1 MGTGGPEEIDC
12 RSMNVLWIVS
22 DTFRQDHLG
31 AYGKKPDIRTPALDF
46 LASRSVRFDR
56 HYVSAFPTMPARA
69 DFATGRWTM
78 SFMGW
83 EPLPDDVETLAELL
97 SENGVHTAATVDT
110 PFYIRRGMNYD
121 RGFQSFRMHAGQQ
134 TSFVRVGNQSLKDQ
148 AEARDT
154 RDDWRYE
161 SDTNVAQT
169 AIKAMQWLE
178 RHYKEDF
185 FLLVDVWDPHEP
197 WEAPLYYTKLYMPDY
212 SGEEVPAAYGYWR
225 DVPGMT
231 EEKVR
236 KAHAAYCGEVTLVD
250 TWLGNLL
257 GMVERMGLMDN
268 TAIIFTSDHGFYYG
282 EHGLFGK
289 MNLAKRP
296 DATPEQFIQA
306 AAPWDRSPLYE
317 EVTLVPLLV
326 YVPGVAPGAYGGLT
340 SAVDLMPTVLDLMG
354 QEIPPWVGGRSLLPT
369 VQDRSTPGREFT
381 ITTVP
386 FANPGDPVRSVD
398 HVRRNLL
405 VSPVTTITADEWA
418 LLYAPEGNSE
428 LYNLASDPQQQ
439 HNVIDDRP
447 EVAKELHKYL
457 VKFMKDTNLPEHL
470 TRSRAELRL

>member
-1 MGTGGPEEIDC
+1 
-12 RSMNVLWIVS
+12 MNVLWIVS

-306 AAPWDRSPLYE
+306 AAPWDRSPSVRGGDARPATRLRTGSGTGSLRRAD
-317 EVTLVPLLV
+317 VCRRSHAHRSRSDGPGDTPVGRGQVASANGPGPFDAG
-326 YVPGVAPGAYGGLT
+326 PGVHHNYGTLRQSGRPGALRRPCTPQSARLSGHHYHGRRVGAALRTGG
-340 SAVDLMPTVLDLMG
+340 
-354 QEIPPWVGGRSLLPT
+354 
-369 VQDRSTPGREFT
+369 
-381 ITTVP
+381 
-386 FANPGDPVRSVD
+386 
-398 HVRRNLL
+398 
-405 VSPVTTITADEWA
+405 
-418 LLYAPEGNSE
+418 
-428 LYNLASDPQQQ
+428 
-439 HNVIDDRP
+439 
-447 EVAKELHKYL
+447 
-457 VKFMKDTNLPEHL
+457 
-470 TRSRAELRL
+470 